1 MNSSKPAK
9 GYVYRG
15 KIFDSES
22 PLNANQKKEPEKP
35 KPPAFKPTPPGPMPT
50 IENSVAEKIVYW
62 NNFWDGVRDREKKA
76 REEESKK
83 KKREYKRSK
92 SGALVST
99 GGISKSPWATKGTK
113 VERPNSLLKR
123 L

>member
-1 MNSSKPAK
+1 MSSSKPTK

-15 KIFDSES
+15 KIFENES

-62 NNFWDGVRDREKKA
+62 NNFWDGVREREKKA
-76 REEESKK
+76 REEYHRSN
-83 KKREYKRSK
+83 KRKYKRAVSGRFLTEKEDDSK
-92 SGALVST
+92 
-99 GGISKSPWATKGTK
+99 
-113 VERPNSLLKR
+113 
-123 L
+123 